1 MQIKPL
7 HQQMK
12 KLVIIILF
20 FSFCQFAQAQNS
32 ANQKKEDS
40 LLVGIQ
46 QTQDFKVQFNAYMK
60 IAKLYKGENLDRE
73 LMYLE
78 KAVFIAEESRDRV
91 FMASSYIDVIT
102 ILQNFAYFG
111 KRYQTSLSFIDR
123 CLTISK
129 EAQLNDKTALAYLK
143 KAAADRV
150 QGNMVAAIKNNEE
163 AVSYASLCNSDS
175 VKTVAEIGIANTL
188 SMKDENLSAFK
199 HYMRA
204 LEIAEIADND
214 KLKLNIYNRLA
225 SFYSS
230 IQQNEKAKD
239 YGMKTIALAKKL
251 GDLDAELSM
260 YSSLMSL
267 SMLEKNYVAAREYFN
282 FFKERAKNSPDD
294 FHKQGVTINEINLAF
309 SEDESKVPN
318 FIRTN
323 NQLIVQMKN
332 WGFSTEMLKVYG
344 MMHSIEKR
352 FDSAEYYF
360 KLCKASIKPSDPPYF
375 TKNFNDA
382 YIGHLWRM
390 NRKADAEK
398 YLLENIELAK
408 KMESLSGQ
416 KDARK
421 DLDSVYML
429 TNNKSLELQ
438 NKLLLF
444 GLTDSLEKQQK
455 AKDLLN
461 IEIDAENKRS
471 EREAEAKRV
480 VKVKKQNLQYLGI
493 TAAIFALFIT
503 LAALGRL
510 KVKPW
515 IIRAMGFLSFILLFE
530 FIILLADHQI
540 HDFTHGDVLQIFLIK
555 IVLIAML
562 MPLHHWLEHKVV
574 QFIMRHKHVE
584 VENKDITAPKPS

>member
-1 MQIKPL
+1 
-7 HQQMK
+7 MK
-12 KLVIIILF
+12 KQIAILF
-20 FSFCQFAQAQNS
+20 LSSICHFAQAQKT
-32 ANQKKEDS
+32 NQQIEDS
-40 LLVGIQ
+40 ILSFIQ
-46 QTQDFKVQFNAYMK
+46 KNQDPK
-60 IAKLYKGENLDRE
+60 IQYQSYIKISKLYRGENIERE

-78 KAVFIAEESRDRV
+78 KAVFTAEETRDRV
-91 FMASSYIDVIT
+91 FMATSYIEVIT

-111 KRYQTSLSFIDR
+111 KRYQSSLSLIER
-123 CLTISK
+123 CLSISK
-129 EAQLNDKTALAYLK
+129 EAQLNDKTALAYMK
-143 KAAADRV
+143 KAGAARI
-150 QGNMVAAIKNNEE
+150 QGNMEEATKNNEE
-163 AVSYASLCNSDS
+163 AISYASLCNNDS
-175 VKTVAEIGIANTL
+175 VKTVSEIGMANTL
-188 SMKDENLSAFK
+188 SAKDENLSAFK

-214 KLKLNIYNRLA
+214 QLKLNIYNRLTQ
-225 SFYSS
+225 FYNS

-239 YGMKTIALAKKL
+239 YGIKAIALAKKL
-251 GDLDAELSM
+251 GDMDAELSM
-260 YSSLMSL
+260 YTTLMGL

-282 FFKERAKNSPDD
+282 FYKERAKTSADD
-294 FHKQGVTINEINLAF
+294 FHKQGVIINEINLAF

-323 NQLIVQMKN
+323 TQLIEQMRN
-332 WGFSTEMLKVYG
+332 WGFSTEMFKVYG

-352 FDSAEYYF
+352 YDSAEYYF
-360 KLCKASIKPSDPPYF
+360 RLCKQSIKPTDPPYF
-375 TKNFNDA
+375 SKNFNDA

-416 KDARK
+416 KEAREN
-421 DLDSVYML
+421 LDSVYML

-438 NKLLLF
+438 NKLLLY

-461 IEIDAENKRS
+461 IEIDAENKRKD
-471 EREAEAKRV
+471 RELEATKIE
-480 VKVKKQNLQYLGI
+480 KAKKQNLQYLGI

-540 HDFTHGDVLQIFLIK
+540 HEFTHGDVLQIFLIK

-574 QFIMRHKHVE
+574 HFIMRHKHVE
-584 VENKDITAPKPS
+584 TEIKKEVVAP